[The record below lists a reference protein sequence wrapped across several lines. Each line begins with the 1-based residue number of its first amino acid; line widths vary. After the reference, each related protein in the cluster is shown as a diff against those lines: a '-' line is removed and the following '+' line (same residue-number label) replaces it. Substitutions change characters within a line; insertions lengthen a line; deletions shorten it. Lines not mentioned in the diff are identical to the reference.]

1 MDPILQEIYST
12 VVPSAPFLIA
22 AYALLWAALLV
33 YVVVMQRGLKNS
45 EKRLDL
51 LEAKRQL
58 PGLKPSWLRRAQLP
72 AAKFALKP
80 KIKFK

>member
-1 MDPILQEIYST
+1 MDPVLQEIYST

-45 EKRLDL
+45 ERRLDL
-51 LEAKRQL
+51 LEAELASK
-58 PGLKPSWLRRAQLP
+58 KPSDSFQG
-72 AAKFALKP
+72 
-80 KIKFK
+80 

>member
-51 LEAKRQL
+51 LEAELASKSSISGR
-58 PGLKPSWLRRAQLP
+58 
-72 AAKFALKP
+72 
-80 KIKFK
+80 

>member
-33 YVVVMQRGLKNS
+33 YVVVVRRGLKNS

-51 LEAKRQL
+51 LEAELASK
-58 PGLKPSWLRRAQLP
+58 KPSDSFQG
-72 AAKFALKP
+72 
-80 KIKFK
+80 

>member
-51 LEAKRQL
+51 IEAEL
-58 PGLKPSWLRRAQLP
+58 GRRA
-72 AAKFALKP
+72 AAAEPPLEKASDSGK
-80 KIKFK
+80 

>member
-22 AYALLWAALLV
+22 AYALLGAALLV

-45 EKRLDL
+45 ERRLDL
-51 LEAKRQL
+51 LEAELASK
-58 PGLKPSWLRRAQLP
+58 KPSDSFQG
-72 AAKFALKP
+72 
-80 KIKFK
+80 

>member
-33 YVVVMQRGLKNS
+33 YVVVMQRGLKSS

-51 LEAKRQL
+51 LEAELASK
-58 PGLKPSWLRRAQLP
+58 KPSDSFRG
-72 AAKFALKP
+72 
-80 KIKFK
+80 

>member
-33 YVVVMQRGLKNS
+33 YVIVMQRGLKNS

-51 LEAKRQL
+51 LEAELASKSSTS
-58 PGLKPSWLRRAQLP
+58 GC
-72 AAKFALKP
+72 
-80 KIKFK
+80 

>member
-33 YVVVMQRGLKNS
+33 YVIVMQRGLKNS

-51 LEAKRQL
+51 VEAELASKKLNDSFR
-58 PGLKPSWLRRAQLP
+58 S
-72 AAKFALKP
+72 
-80 KIKFK
+80 

>member
-51 LEAKRQL
+51 LEAELASK
-58 PGLKPSWLRRAQLP
+58 KPSDNFQG
-72 AAKFALKP
+72 
-80 KIKFK
+80 

>member
-51 LEAKRQL
+51 LEAELASKSSISSR
-58 PGLKPSWLRRAQLP
+58 
-72 AAKFALKP
+72 
-80 KIKFK
+80 

>member
-33 YVVVMQRGLKNS
+33 YVIVMQRGLKNS

-51 LEAKRQL
+51 IEAELASKKLNDSFQN
-58 PGLKPSWLRRAQLP
+58 
-72 AAKFALKP
+72 
-80 KIKFK
+80 

>member
-33 YVVVMQRGLKNS
+33 YVIVMQRGLKNS

-51 LEAKRQL
+51 LEAELASK
-58 PGLKPSWLRRAQLP
+58 KPSDSFQN
-72 AAKFALKP
+72 
-80 KIKFK
+80 

>member
-12 VVPSAPFLIA
+12 IVPSAPFLIA

-45 EKRLDL
+45 ERRLDL
-51 LEAKRQL
+51 LEAELASKKSSDSFQ
-58 PGLKPSWLRRAQLP
+58 G
-72 AAKFALKP
+72 
-80 KIKFK
+80 

>member
-51 LEAKRQL
+51 LEAELASK
-58 PGLKPSWLRRAQLP
+58 SSTS

-80 KIKFK
+80 KIKLK

>member
-33 YVVVMQRGLKNS
+33 YVIVMQRGVKNS

-51 LEAKRQL
+51 IEAEL
-58 PGLKPSWLRRAQLP
+58 GRRA
-72 AAKFALKP
+72 AAAEPPLEKASDSGK
-80 KIKFK
+80 

>member
-33 YVVVMQRGLKNS
+33 YVVVMQRGLKSS

-51 LEAKRQL
+51 LEAELASKSSTSGR
-58 PGLKPSWLRRAQLP
+58 
-72 AAKFALKP
+72 
-80 KIKFK
+80 

>member
-12 VVPSAPFLIA
+12 VGPSAPFLIA

-51 LEAKRQL
+51 IEAELGRL
-58 PGLKPSWLRRAQLP
+58 AAAAEPPLKKASDSG
-72 AAKFALKP
+72 K
-80 KIKFK
+80 

>member
-51 LEAKRQL
+51 IEAELASK
-58 PGLKPSWLRRAQLP
+58 K
-72 AAKFALKP
+72 
-80 KIKFK
+80 

>member
-33 YVVVMQRGLKNS
+33 YVVVMHRGLKNS

-51 LEAKRQL
+51 LEAELASK
-58 PGLKPSWLRRAQLP
+58 KPSDSFQG
-72 AAKFALKP
+72 
-80 KIKFK
+80 

>member
-51 LEAKRQL
+51 LETELASK
-58 PGLKPSWLRRAQLP
+58 KPSDSFQG
-72 AAKFALKP
+72 
-80 KIKFK
+80 

>member
-45 EKRLDL
+45 ERRLDL
-51 LEAKRQL
+51 IEAELASK
-58 PGLKPSWLRRAQLP
+58 K
-72 AAKFALKP
+72 
-80 KIKFK
+80 

>member
-33 YVVVMQRGLKNS
+33 YVIVMQRGLKNS

-51 LEAKRQL
+51 IEAEL
-58 PGLKPSWLRRAQLP
+58 GRRA
-72 AAKFALKP
+72 AAAEPPLEKASDSGK
-80 KIKFK
+80 

>member
-51 LEAKRQL
+51 LEAEL
-58 PGLKPSWLRRAQLP
+58 GRRA
-72 AAKFALKP
+72 AAAEPPLK
-80 KIKFK
+80 KASDSGK

>member
-33 YVVVMQRGLKNS
+33 YVIVMQRGLKNS

-51 LEAKRQL
+51 LEAELASK
-58 PGLKPSWLRRAQLP
+58 KPSDS
-72 AAKFALKP
+72 FHN
-80 KIKFK
+80 

>member
-58 PGLKPSWLRRAQLP
+58 PGLKPRLLRRAQLS

-80 KIKFK
+80 KIKLK

>member
-33 YVVVMQRGLKNS
+33 YVIVMQRGLKSS

-51 LEAKRQL
+51 LEAELASKRSTS
-58 PGLKPSWLRRAQLP
+58 GR
-72 AAKFALKP
+72 
-80 KIKFK
+80 

>member
-51 LEAKRQL
+51 LEAELASKSSTSGR
-58 PGLKPSWLRRAQLP
+58 
-72 AAKFALKP
+72 
-80 KIKFK
+80 

>member
-22 AYALLWAALLV
+22 AYALLWAAHLV
-33 YVVVMQRGLKNS
+33 YVIVMQRGLKNS

-51 LEAKRQL
+51 LEAELASK
-58 PGLKPSWLRRAQLP
+58 KPSDSFQG
-72 AAKFALKP
+72 
-80 KIKFK
+80 

>member
-33 YVVVMQRGLKNS
+33 YVIVMQRGLKNS

-51 LEAKRQL
+51 LEAELASKSSNSGR
-58 PGLKPSWLRRAQLP
+58 
-72 AAKFALKP
+72 
-80 KIKFK
+80 

>member
-45 EKRLDL
+45 ERRLDL
-51 LEAKRQL
+51 LEAELASK
-58 PGLKPSWLRRAQLP
+58 KPSDSFQG
-72 AAKFALKP
+72 
-80 KIKFK
+80 

>member
-51 LEAKRQL
+51 LETELASK
-58 PGLKPSWLRRAQLP
+58 KPSDSLQG
-72 AAKFALKP
+72 
-80 KIKFK
+80 

>member
-33 YVVVMQRGLKNS
+33 YVIVMQRGLKNS

-51 LEAKRQL
+51 IEAEF
-58 PGLKPSWLRRAQLP
+58 GRRAAFGKGERQRQE
-72 AAKFALKP
+72 
-80 KIKFK
+80 

>member
-33 YVVVMQRGLKNS
+33 YVIVMQRGLKNS

-51 LEAKRQL
+51 LEAELASKKLNDSFQN
-58 PGLKPSWLRRAQLP
+58 
-72 AAKFALKP
+72 
-80 KIKFK
+80 

>member
-51 LEAKRQL
+51 LEAELASK
-58 PGLKPSWLRRAQLP
+58 KPSDGFRG
-72 AAKFALKP
+72 
-80 KIKFK
+80 